1 MTYVLEAK
9 HVTVRYRNQ
18 RGIQDISL
26 NLKQGEIFGL
36 VGPNGAGKT
45 TFLKAV
51 SGLLQFKIG
60 EVLIKGQSIQT
71 NYEQAMQHM
80 GCLIE
85 SPALYEELT
94 AHRNLLLHSRLYQHV
109 HEQQIEAVLDQVG
122 LAHARLEKVKNFSQ
136 GMKQRLGIAS
146 ALLSTPDFIVLD
158 EPTNGLDVDGV
169 IQFKELIKE
178 LSANSQQTVLI
189 SSHQMF
195 ELESL
200 CHRVGIISNGELICT
215 EETSHIQAM
224 NKTLEQWYIEQI
236 RIQKDGVSNV

>member
-9 HVTVRYRNQ
+9 HITVRYRNQ
-18 RGIQDISL
+18 RGIQDVSL
-26 NLKQGEIFGL
+26 NMKQGEIFGL

-45 TFLKAV
+45 TFLKAI
-51 SGLLQFKIG
+51 SGLLQFKTG
-60 EVLIKGQSIQT
+60 EVRIMGQSIQT

-94 AHRNLLLHSRLYQHV
+94 AHHNLLLHSRLYDHV
-109 HEQQIEAVLDQVG
+109 HEEQIDTVLGQVG
-122 LAHARLEKVKNFSQ
+122 LSHARLEKVKSFSQ

-146 ALLSTPDFIVLD
+146 ALLSNPEFIVLD

-169 IQFKELIKE
+169 IQFKELMKS
-178 LSANSQQTVLI
+178 LSVNSQLTVLI

-200 CHRVGIISNGELICT
+200 CQRVGIISNGKLICT
-215 EETSHIQAM
+215 EETSQIHATGQ
-224 NKTLEQWYIEQI
+224 TLEQWYMEQI
-236 RIQKDGVSNV
+236 RIQRDEVSDV

>member
-1 MTYVLEAK
+1 MTYVLEAR
-9 HVTVRYRNQ
+9 HVTVRYNNQ

-45 TFLKAV
+45 TFLKAI
-51 SGLLQFKIG
+51 SGLLQFKMG
-60 EVLIKGQSIQT
+60 EVVIMGQSIRT
-71 NYEQAMQHM
+71 HYEQAMQHM

-94 AHRNLLLHSRLYQHV
+94 AHRNLLLHSRYYNHV
-109 HEQQIEAVLDQVG
+109 HEEQIDAVLGQVG
-122 LAHARLEKVKNFSQ
+122 LSHARHEKVKSFSQ
-136 GMKQRLGIAS
+136 GMKQRLGIAA
-146 ALLSTPDFIVLD
+146 ALLSTPKFIVLD

-169 IQFKELIKE
+169 IQFKELIKS
-178 LSANSQQTVLI
+178 LSVNSQLTILI

-200 CHRVGIISNGELICT
+200 CHRVGIISNGKLMCT
-215 EETSHIQAM
+215 EETSHIHAM
-224 NKTLEQWYIEQI
+224 NQTLEQWYMEQI
-236 RIQKDGVSNV
+236 RIQEDGVRDV